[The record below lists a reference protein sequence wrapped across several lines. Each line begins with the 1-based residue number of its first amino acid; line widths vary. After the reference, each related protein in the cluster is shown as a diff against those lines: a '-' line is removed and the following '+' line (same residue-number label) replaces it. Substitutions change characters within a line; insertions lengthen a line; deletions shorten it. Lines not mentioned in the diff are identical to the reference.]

1 MPNRTRIA
9 LGAILGAAVIAV
21 APALGITFG
30 QPDEDR
36 HRYVGALIVKLEDG
50 TLIPWCS
57 GTMVGEKAFL
67 TAAHCTLAAEQIFGT
82 GNYELGATFVTDL
95 GLDDPVPAFDM
106 DDVLTGTGFTH
117 PSFEGKFGADAKR
130 VDVAVVILD
139 ERPGVGQAT
148 LPTEGLLET
157 IDLNQATFTA
167 VGYGVA
173 RVEKQRG
180 PHSLFDDGLR
190 RFAQQT
196 ATQLNR
202 SWLLLSMNPSTGDG
216 GTCYGDSGGPHFL
229 DTQAGVPTVVSVTS
243 WGDRYCR
250 STDWTARVDTPE
262 ALSFIEAVMAESG

>member
-1 MPNRTRIA
+1 
-9 LGAILGAAVIAV
+9 
-21 APALGITFG
+21 
-30 QPDEDR
+30 
-36 HRYVGALIVKLEDG
+36 
-50 TLIPWCS
+50 
-57 GTMVGEKAFL
+57 MVGEKAFL
-67 TAAHCTLAAEQIFGT
+67 TAAHCTLAAEQIFGP

-95 GLDDPVPAFDM
+95 GLDDSEPAFDK

-117 PSFEGKFGADAKR
+117 PSFEGRFGANAKR

-139 ERPGVGQAT
+139 EDPDVGQAT

-157 IDLNQATFTA
+157 IDLRQESFTA

-180 PHSLFDDGLR
+180 PQSLFDDGMR
-190 RFAQQT
+190 RYAEQT
-196 ATQLNR
+196 ALQVNR
-202 SWLLLSMNPSTGDG
+202 SWLLLSMNPSAGDG

-229 DTQAGVPTVVSVTS
+229 GDDPEAGVPPTVVSVTS

-262 ALSFIEAVMAESG
+262 ALSFIEEVIEESMAED